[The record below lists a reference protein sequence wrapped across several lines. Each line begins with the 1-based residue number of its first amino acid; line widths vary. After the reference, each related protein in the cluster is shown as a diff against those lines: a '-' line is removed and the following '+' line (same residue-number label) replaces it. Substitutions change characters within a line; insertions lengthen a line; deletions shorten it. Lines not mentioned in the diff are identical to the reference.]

1 MVNEITILGKLDGK
15 PKSGYTVKLY
25 KYSSAHAPEITGS
38 TASPYYSPSTG
49 LIGTFTDG
57 SDGTYYIDISTDV
70 KGVVVIT
77 TPSTT
82 NTVTPKTHR
91 GRIFHGDN
99 KLTIPPASS
108 T

>member
-25 KYSSAHAPEITGS
+25 KYSSAHSTAAVGS
-38 TASPYYSPSTG
+38 TGVYYSNSTG

-82 NTVTPKTHR
+82 NTVIPKTHR
-91 GRIFHGDN
+91 GKIFHGDN

>member
-1 MVNEITILGKLDGK
+1 MVTITYANNSITILGKLDGR

-25 KYSSAHAPEITGS
+25 KYSTAHS
-38 TASPYYSPSTG
+38 TNNFYSNSTG
-49 LIGTFTDG
+49 LLGAFIDN
-57 SDGTYYIDISTDV
+57 SDGTYYITLDTDTF
-70 KGVVVIT
+70 GVVVIT

-82 NTVTPKTHR
+82 SVIVPTNYIGKFFD
-91 GRIFHGDN
+91 GKN